1 MTEMKKVS
9 MLLKTAAE
17 TIKQLEAEVSSL
29 KNNETTRSVS
39 YGNENAGIGTV
50 VNTDDYVYND
60 NPKENSSS
68 IFG

>member
-29 KNNETTRSVS
+29 KNNEATTIVN
-39 YGNENAGIGTV
+39 YGEENAGIGTV

-60 NPKENSSS
+60 NPKERFES